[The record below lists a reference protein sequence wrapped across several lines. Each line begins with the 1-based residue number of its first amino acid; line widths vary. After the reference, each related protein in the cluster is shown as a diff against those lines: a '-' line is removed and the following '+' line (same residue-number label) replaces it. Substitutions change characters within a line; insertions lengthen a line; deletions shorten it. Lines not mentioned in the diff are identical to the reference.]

1 MTVDPQAY
9 RIILF
14 AGQAGTP
21 SQSFRRPLRAALTL
35 RLPNVSDAFF
45 MEHGFRLPNA
55 VPASMT
61 VIEGQRV
68 AAEDN

>member
-9 RIILF
+9 RFILF
-14 AGQAGTP
+14 AGHADTQ
-21 SQSFRRPLRAALTL
+21 SQSFRRPLRAAGFAPEAVGRIL
-35 RLPNVSDAFF
+35 

-68 AAEDN
+68 AAKDN